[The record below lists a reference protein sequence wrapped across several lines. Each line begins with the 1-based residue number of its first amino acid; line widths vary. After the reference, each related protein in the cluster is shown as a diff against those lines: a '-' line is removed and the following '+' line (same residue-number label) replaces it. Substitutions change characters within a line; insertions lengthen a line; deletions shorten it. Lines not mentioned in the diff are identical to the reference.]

1 MKKTTEINIYLF
13 GKPEWELQ
21 HCKYDT
27 SVECLRML
35 GKNLHERLDR
45 ISVIV
50 EKLNSIGMSETFGL
64 YDIMYFTDDSEE
76 IVKEKLKELDIK
88 EDEVSLNIIEDEDEE
103 IIG

>member
-21 HCKYDT
+21 HCKCDT
-27 SVECLRML
+27 SAECLRLL
-35 GKNLHERLDR
+35 GKSLHERLDR

-50 EKLNSIGMSETFGL
+50 EKLSSIGMSETFGL

-76 IVKEKLKELDIK
+76 SVKEKLKELDIK